1 MQWQTLSYKP
11 LYLLLVEHLK
21 SKITSGVFSEGSFL
35 PPIREMM
42 RLFGVSLI
50 TVRKALNILS
60 QQNMIKITQGSGIRV
75 IYKNRKLVFQKKK
88 DTLDIAEDINDMFL
102 ARSILEGAA
111 LENGFYKINSKK
123 LVSLHKKTDMNSKE
137 EVYEVDERMHD
148 EIFNKCSNVYIKEA
162 LSNIMNQIELYRQI
176 NFRKRNESIAI
187 DYEMIEKIIKAIA
200 NNDCRLA
207 KKRLLE
213 HIDYTRKTLL
223 NFLDHN

>member
-1 MQWQTLSYKP
+1 MQWQALSYKP

-21 SKITSGVFSEGSFL
+21 SKITSGVFPEGSFL

-60 QQNMIKITQGSGIRV
+60 QQNMVKITHGSGIRV
-75 IYKNRKLVFQKKK
+75 ICKNQNLVFQKKK
-88 DTLDIAEDINDMFL
+88 GTLDIAKDINDMFF
-102 ARSILEGAA
+102 ARSILEVAA
-111 LENGFYKINSKK
+111 LEDSFHKINFKK
-123 LVSLHKKTDMNSKE
+123 LVSLHKNSKE
-137 EVYEVDERMHD
+137 EVYEVDEIMHD

-162 LSNIMNQIELYRQI
+162 LSNIMNQIEFYRQI
-176 NFRKRNESIAI
+176 NFRKRKESIAI
-187 DYEMIEKIIKAIA
+187 DYEMIKKIIKAIA
-200 NNDCRLA
+200 NNDNRLA

-223 NFLDHN
+223 NFLDRN